1 MNLSQVEAAPLP
13 VNVLVVDDVPQN
25 LMAMR
30 AILEGEGLSV
40 LTAESGAQA
49 LELLLT
55 HSVAVALLDVNMPE
69 MNGFDLAELMRGS
82 SRTREVPIIFLTAS
96 PRDLRRMFRGYD
108 SGAVDFLYKPVEPHV
123 ILGKVRVFVEMAR
136 QRELMRQNNERLARA
151 LSLNETMIA
160 VMTHD
165 LRTPLSVISLCAE
178 SLELM
183 PPETDRSRIAGRI
196 LDSAHRMA
204 RMIAQL
210 LDFSKIRSG
219 VLRLEPRE
227 GDLRAVAGE
236 VAEEFRQSA
245 PEVAVAVEVAC
256 DGTLGGRFDVD
267 RMTQVLSNLVGNA
280 VRHAEDARV
289 SLRLDGGDG
298 SRLQVQVRNRGHID
312 EALLP
317 RLFEPFKGSFQACSG
332 LGLGLYIV
340 DQFVRAHGGEVAAE
354 NRDGEVVFSLWIP
367 RQPATAPRAGGACA
381 HAPPLPLE

>member
-1 MNLSQVEAAPLP
+1 MNLSETETAPLQA
-13 VNVLVVDDVPQN
+13 NVLVVDDVPQN

-30 AILEGEGLSV
+30 AVLEGEGLSV

-82 SRTREVPIIFLTAS
+82 SRTREVPILFLTAS
-96 PRDLRRMFRGYD
+96 PRDQRRMFRGYD

-123 ILGKVRVFVEMAR
+123 ILSKVQVFVEMAR

-151 LSLNETMIA
+151 LALNETMIA

-219 VLRLEPRE
+219 VLRLEPQE
-227 GDLRAVAGE
+227 GDLRAVADQ
-236 VAEEFRQSA
+236 VAEELRQSA
-245 PEVAVAVEVAC
+245 PGVAVELAC
-256 DGTLGGRFDVD
+256 EGTMGGRFDVD

-280 VRHAEDARV
+280 VRHAEGAPV
-289 SLRLDGGDG
+289 SLRLDGSDCN
-298 SRLQVQVRNRGHID
+298 RLQVQVRNRGCID

-317 RLFEPFKGSFQACSG
+317 RLFEPFKSSFQACSG

-340 DQFVRAHGGEVAAE
+340 DQFVRAHGGEVAAA

-367 RQPATAPRAGGACA
+367 RQPATTTLVSGVRTHVAPLR
-381 HAPPLPLE
+381 LD

>member
-1 MNLSQVEAAPLP
+1 MNLSQAEPEVVQA
-13 VNVLVVDDVPQN
+13 NVLVVDDVPQN

-69 MNGFDLAELMRGS
+69 MSGFDLAELMRGS

-108 SGAVDFLYKPVEPHV
+108 SGAVDFLHKPVDAHV
-123 ILGKVRVFVEMAR
+123 ILSKVRVFVEMAR

-151 LSLNETMIA
+151 LALNETMIA

-219 VLRLEPRE
+219 VLRLEPQE
-227 GDLRAVAGE
+227 GDLRAVAHE
-236 VAEEFRQSA
+236 VVEEYRQSA
-245 PEVAVAVEVAC
+245 PAVAVELTG
-256 DGTLGGRFDVD
+256 DGRMGGRFDVD
-267 RMTQVLSNLVGNA
+267 RMAQVLSNLVGNA
-280 VRHAEDARV
+280 VRHAGDGRV
-289 SLRLDGGDG
+289 SLRLDGADPA
-298 SRLQVQVRNRGHID
+298 RLQVQVCNRGCID
-312 EALLP
+312 AALLP

-340 DQFVRAHGGEVAAE
+340 DQFVRAHGGEVSAE
-354 NRDGEVVFSLWIP
+354 NRAGEVVFTLWIP
-367 RQPATAPRAGGACA
+367 RQPATASLAGETQPQA
-381 HAPPLPLE
+381 APLALD

>member
-1 MNLSQVEAAPLP
+1 MNLSQAEPAPMQA
-13 VNVLVVDDVPQN
+13 NVLVVDDVPQN

-30 AILEGEGLSV
+30 AILEDEGLSV

-55 HSVAVALLDVNMPE
+55 HTVAVALLDINMPE
-69 MNGFDLAELMRGS
+69 MSGFDLAELMRGS

-123 ILGKVRVFVEMAR
+123 ILSKVRVFVEMAR

-227 GDLRAVAGE
+227 GDLRAVADE
-236 VAEEFRQSA
+236 VAEEFRQST
-245 PEVAVAVEVAC
+245 PGVAVEVAC
-256 DGTLGGRFDVD
+256 EGTLGGRFDVD
-267 RMTQVLSNLVGNA
+267 RMAQVLSNLVGNA
-280 VRHAEDARV
+280 VRHAADARV
-289 SLRLDGGDG
+289 SLQLDDSDC
-298 SRLQVQVRNRGHID
+298 SRLQVQVRNRGRID
-312 EALLP
+312 DQLLP
-317 RLFEPFKGSFQACSG
+317 RLFEPFKGSFQACNG

-354 NRDGEVVFSLWIP
+354 NRDGDVVFSLWIP
-367 RQPATAPRAGGACA
+367 RQPAAAPSAGVAQA
-381 HAPPLPLE
+381 HAAPLALD

>member
-1 MNLSQVEAAPLP
+1 MNLSETETAPLQA
-13 VNVLVVDDVPQN
+13 NVLVVDDVPQN

-30 AILEGEGLSV
+30 AVLEGEGLSV

-82 SRTREVPIIFLTAS
+82 SRTREVPILFLTAS
-96 PRDLRRMFRGYD
+96 PRDQRRMFRGYD

-123 ILGKVRVFVEMAR
+123 ILSKVQVFVEMAR

-151 LSLNETMIA
+151 LALNETMIA

-219 VLRLEPRE
+219 VLRLEPQE
-227 GDLRAVAGE
+227 GDLRAVADQ
-236 VAEEFRQSA
+236 VAEELRQSA
-245 PEVAVAVEVAC
+245 PGVAVELAC
-256 DGTLGGRFDVD
+256 EGTMGGRFDVD

-280 VRHAEDARV
+280 VRHAEGAPV
-289 SLRLDGGDG
+289 SLRLDGSDCN
-298 SRLQVQVRNRGHID
+298 RLQVQVRNRGCID

-317 RLFEPFKGSFQACSG
+317 RLFEPFKSSFQACSG

-340 DQFVRAHGGEVAAE
+340 DQFVRAHGGEVAAA

-367 RQPATAPRAGGACA
+367 RQPATTTLVSGVRTHVA
-381 HAPPLPLE
+381 PLPLD

>member
-1 MNLSQVEAAPLP
+1 MNLSEMAPAPLQA
-13 VNVLVVDDVPQN
+13 NVLVVDDVPQN
-25 LMAMR
+25 LLAMR

-69 MNGFDLAELMRGS
+69 MSGFDLAELMRGS
-82 SRTREVPIIFLTAS
+82 MRTREVPIIFLTAS
-96 PRDLRRMFRGYD
+96 PRDPRRLFRGYD
-108 SGAVDFLYKPVEPHV
+108 SGAVDFLHKPVEPHV
-123 ILGKVRVFVEMAR
+123 ILSKVRVFVEMAR

-151 LSLNETMIA
+151 LALNETMIA

-183 PPETDRSRIAGRI
+183 PPEADRGRIAGRI

-204 RMIAQL
+204 RMITQL

-219 VLRLEPRE
+219 VLRLEPQQ
-227 GDLRAVAGE
+227 GNLRVVADE
-236 VAEEFRQSA
+236 VAEECRQSS
-245 PEVAVAVEVAC
+245 PGVVVSVAC
-256 DGTLGGRFDVD
+256 EGGLDGRFDVD
-267 RMTQVLSNLVGNA
+267 RMSQVLSNLVGNA
-280 VRHAEDARV
+280 VRHAEDGQV
-289 SLRLDGGDG
+289 SLHLDGCDPD
-298 SRLQVQVRNRGHID
+298 RLRMQVRNRGRID

-317 RLFEPFKGSFQACSG
+317 RLFEPFKSSFHASSG

-340 DQFVRAHGGEVAAE
+340 DQFVCAHGGKVEAGNV
-354 NRDGEVVFSLWIP
+354 DGEVVFSLWIP
-367 RQPATAPRAGGACA
+367 REPRASKPADAAQA
-381 HAPPLPLE
+381 HTTPALD